1 VAARFKKHFGVET
14 QLTSGGR
21 GEFTIWVDGAK
32 VFDKA
37 THGDFPSDDEAVR
50 AVEEVRRRG

>member
-1 VAARFKKHFGVET
+1 MAARFKKQYGVET

-37 THGDFPSDDEAVR
+37 AHGDFPSDDEAVQ
-50 AVEEVRRRG
+50 AVEEVRKPG

>member
-1 VAARFKKHFGVET
+1 MAAKLKKTYGVEST
-14 QLTSGGR
+14 LVSGGR

-37 THGDFPSDDEAVR
+37 GHDDFPTDEEAVA
-50 AVEEVRRRG
+50 AVEEVRGKG

>member
-1 VAARFKKHFGVET
+1 VAAQLKKTYDLASTLV
-14 QLTSGGR
+14 SGGR

-37 THGDFPSDDEAVR
+37 VSGHFPTNEEAVA
-50 AVEEVRRRG
+50 AVEEVRGKG

>member
-1 VAARFKKHFGVET
+1 MAARFKKTYSVET
-14 QLTSGGR
+14 VLTSGGR

-37 THGDFPSDDEAVR
+37 AHGDFPTDDEAVA
-50 AVEEVRRRG
+50 AVEGRG

>member
-1 VAARFKKHFGVET
+1 MAAQLKKTYGVT
-14 QLTSGGR
+14 STLTSGGR

-37 THGDFPSDDEAVR
+37 DRHAFPSNEEALA
-50 AVEEVRRRG
+50 AVERGRAQG

>member
-1 VAARFKKHFGVET
+1 MAAQLKKTFGVDST
-14 QLTSGGR
+14 LSSGGR

-37 THGDFPSDDEAVR
+37 GRHEFPTNEEAVE
-50 AVEEVRRRG
+50 AVKGGSGKG